1 MIIIINEDV
10 SNKTI
15 VAPDGEST
23 KKLQYMPK
31 NAVIKPIMDDRIN
44 ILKKLFV
51 ISLADIAGAIIA
63 TASKV
68 APMVFIADI
77 TTMARTMENN
87 KSTLSVFIP

>member
-1 MIIIINEDV
+1 M
-10 SNKTI
+10 

-23 KKLQYMPK
+23 KKLEYIPK
-31 NAVIKPIMDDRIN
+31 KAVIIPIIDDRIN

-63 TASKV
+63 TARRV
-68 APMVFIADI
+68 TPMVFIAAI
-77 TTMARTMENN
+77 TTIASTMENN